1 MQIVINLM
9 FLSVSLMVFFSYRQG
24 IKDSFYINNNLPL
37 VKSAEKQYESELNQ
51 EYDKMMSY
59 EFEMAGENDAK

>member
-24 IKDSFYINNNLPL
+24 IKDSFYINNNMPL
-37 VKSAEKQYESELNQ
+37 KKTYEKAYESELTK

-59 EFEMAGENDAK
+59 EFEMAGEENDT